1 MVFNINNFFY
11 SRSKD
16 SIIGN
21 FQDLDHL
28 DGVSIST
35 TTANL
40 YGNHRDD
47 LVLFYFRKGATHA
60 SVYTQSKLISENI
73 KWNLNIKT
81 KKINA
86 LLVNTRNANA
96 FTGKNGFKGLKIL
109 ADDLSNML
117 TEKQIEEEEKPEKIK
132 PTDILFACT
141 GTIGETFPTEKIK
154 SSIPDLI
161 KKIKY
166 TQNKYIWMKAA
177 MGILTTDLK
186 PKIAMEECKIGNKL
200 IKIYGIAKGSGMIYP
215 SLATTLGFVFTDLA
229 ISSSVLKQLLKKNI
243 KTTFNAISCDGDTST
258 NDMVSI
264 FATGEANNTQI
275 NNVNDAKLEKFNN
288 CLHTVLLN
296 LAKRVAADGEGASKF
311 VTVNTINCKT
321 EEDAK
326 KISFS
331 IANSPLVKTAIA
343 GQDPNWG
350 RIIMAIGKA
359 NVNLIP
365 NKLSI
370 KFGSF
375 NIVEKGQLS
384 NSYNEIEVAEYMKD
398 EKIDITV
405 DLNIGKK
412 NFTAYTMDLT
422 KKYIEINSDYRN

>member
-1 MVFNINNFFY
+1 M
-11 SRSKD
+11 
-16 SIIGN
+16 GN

-28 DGVSIST
+28 EGVSIST
-35 TTANL
+35 TSANL
-40 YGNHRDD
+40 YGNRRDD
-47 LVLFYFRKGATHA
+47 LVLFYFRKGATYA

-73 KWNLNIKT
+73 KWNLNIKK

-154 SSIPDLI
+154 FSIPDLI
-161 KKIKY
+161 NKIKH

-200 IKIYGIAKGSGMIYP
+200 IKIYGIAKGSGMVYP

-264 FATGEANNTQI
+264 FATGEANNSLI
-275 NNVNDAKLEKFNN
+275 NNVNDSKLEQFNN
-288 CLHTVLLN
+288 CLHAVLLN

-311 VTVNTINCKT
+311 ITVSTINCKT

-384 NSYNEIEVAEYMKD
+384 NSYNEIEVTRYMKS

-405 DLNIGKK
+405 DLNVGKK

-422 KKYIEINSDYRN
+422 KKYIEINTDYRS